1 MQYSYGEWRG
11 QGFGKGK
18 ETYSSWN
25 YSARDLRCEGP
36 ISLATNALNGTCTPE
51 FCLETDI
58 FSVMRYWLGKAR
70 TQTDRSWETAWS
82 SAGKISIYSLRSKT
96 PEAKNE
102 EMGILQRLR
111 TASKSAALRA
121 KGREASVWVQ
131 RIGGP
136 PQGDVPNNP
145 ATSSWLRHPESAIP

>member
-11 QGFGKGK
+11 QGFGKGR
-18 ETYSSWN
+18 ETYSSWKS
-25 YSARDLRCEGP
+25 SARNLRYEGP
-36 ISLATNALNGTCTPE
+36 ISLATNALHGTCTPE
-51 FCLETDI
+51 FCLEADI

-82 SAGKISIYSLRSKT
+82 SAGTISIYSKVRNTRGK
-96 PEAKNE
+96 KE
-102 EMGILQRLR
+102 EMGTLQRLK

-136 PQGDVPNNP
+136 PRGDVPNNP
-145 ATSSWLRHPESAIP
+145 ATAWLRHPESAIP